1 MLTSRSTKSNQ
12 GRQSRPPPSREVEYK
27 FISET
32 INNICYDIKSYAQKF
47 FTQKHMNYSAC
58 QACYREIVK
67 SWKLNPESFQT
78 WKDFFEKL
86 RIKDV
91 DNDTKKKEIYTD
103 LINTCERSKEFEV
116 MIPRVRETLVKC
128 VKEHVYK
135 YCHSFAEET
144 GGVDARPVLDYEE
157 TIRSYRKQI
166 ETKIDSINADIIRYS
181 DIKSPFDKFIADG
194 GIIGTLMENICVQLV
209 ETSHEVKK
217 WISDD
222 AAYPD
227 KLLQEILFNN
237 GYRDKLQEDGVK
249 LQKRRSSLERSLERR
264 EKISRRVEKEFRSY
278 KREKRKI
285 KQSLHTVSLKIEKLE
300 VQIKNK
306 CMEIRHAQ
314 DSLTPRKPM
323 SPRQE
328 DELHI
333 KLEKDKKEVDRLN
346 EWLNVSQR
354 QKSRLEKEFKEVSD
368 RTYEFKVE
376 FITNRNEQD
385 EMKQSL
391 LGMDIEWKSLQERLE
406 GLDRKT
412 AVMKHVR
419 LLKMSPETLR
429 KLYRR
434 RREFYQQGEYEWSC
448 RLRQS
453 RIHTFTTGK
462 STIAKT

>member
-32 INNICYDIKSYAQKF
+32 INEICYDIKSYAQKF
-47 FTQKHMNYSAC
+47 FTQNNVDYTGC
-58 QACYREIVK
+58 QTCFREILK
-67 SWKLNPESFQT
+67 SWNLSSDQFPT
-78 WKDFFEKL
+78 WKEFCEKL
-86 RIKDV
+86 KFKEVSDEM
-91 DNDTKKKEIYTD
+91 KKKKVYTD

-116 MIPRVRETLVKC
+116 MIPRVREKLVKC
-128 VKEHVYK
+128 VKDHVYK
-135 YCHSFAEET
+135 YCHSFNEET

-157 TIRSYRKQI
+157 TIRSYRKMI

-181 DIKSPFDKFIADG
+181 EVKSPFDKFIGEA
-194 GIIGTLMENICVQLV
+194 GIVGTLMENICVQIV

-217 WISDD
+217 WINDD

-237 GYRDKLQEDGVK
+237 GYREKLQEDVVK

-264 EKISRRVEKEFRSY
+264 EKISRRVEKEFRTH

-285 KQSLHTVSLKIEKLE
+285 KQSLHTVSAKIDKLE
-300 VQIKNK
+300 NQIDEKEKEITNTKN
-306 CMEIRHAQ
+306 A
-314 DSLTPRKPM
+314 LTPRKAM
-323 SPRQE
+323 SPRHE
-328 DELHI
+328 NELHA
-333 KLEKDKKEVDRLN
+333 KLEKDSKELDRLY

-354 QKSRLEKEFKEVSD
+354 QNARLQKEFKEVSD

-376 FITNRNEQD
+376 FITNRNEQE
-385 EMKQSL
+385 EMSQSL
-391 LGMDIEWKSLQERLE
+391 MGMEIELKSLHERLE
-406 GLDRKT
+406 SIDRKT

-434 RREFYQQGEYEWSC
+434 RREFYQQGLY
-448 RLRQS
+448 
-453 RIHTFTTGK
+453 
-462 STIAKT
+462 

>member
-32 INNICYDIKSYAQKF
+32 INEICYDIKSYAQKY
-47 FTQKHMNYSAC
+47 FTQKHFNYTEC
-58 QACYREIVK
+58 QEYYREIVK
-67 SWKLNPESFQT
+67 SWKLNPESFLT
-78 WKDFFEKL
+78 WKEFLEKVK
-86 RIKDV
+86 IKDV
-91 DNDTKKKEIYTD
+91 DDDIKKKETYTD
-103 LINTCERSKEFEV
+103 LLTLCERSKEFEV
-116 MIPRVRETLVKC
+116 MIPRVREKLVKC
-128 VKEHVYK
+128 VKDHVFK

-157 TIRSYRKQI
+157 TIRTYRKLI
-166 ETKIDSINADIIRYS
+166 ESKIDSINADIIRYS
-181 DIKSPFDKFIADG
+181 EIKSPLNKFITEGANVVV
-194 GIIGTLMENICVQLV
+194 IMETICVQLV

-237 GYRDKLQEDGVK
+237 GYRDKLHEDVVK

-264 EKISRRVEKEFRSY
+264 EKISRRVEKDYRCHR
-278 KREKRKI
+278 REKRKI
-285 KQSLHTVSLKIEKLE
+285 KHSLHTVTAKIEKLE
-300 VQIKNK
+300 NQIEYKSKDIRQIKN
-306 CMEIRHAQ
+306 A
-314 DSLTPRKPM
+314 LTPRKAM
-323 SPRQE
+323 TPRQE
-328 DELHI
+328 DDLHI
-333 KLEKDKKEVDRLN
+333 KLENETKELERLC

-354 QKSRLEKEFKEVSD
+354 QTIRLEKELKEVSD

-376 FITNRNEQD
+376 FITNKNEQD

-391 LGMDIEWKSLQERLE
+391 IGMDIELKSMQERLE
-406 GLDRKT
+406 SLDRKT
-412 AVMKHVR
+412 TVLKHVR

-434 RREFYQQGEYEWSC
+434 RREFYQQGMC
-448 RLRQS
+448 
-453 RIHTFTTGK
+453 
-462 STIAKT
+462 

>member
-1 MLTSRSTKSNQ
+1 MITVIMLTARSTKSNQ

-32 INNICYDIKSYAQKF
+32 INEICYGIKSYAQTF
-47 FTQKHMNYSAC
+47 LTQKHVDYIAC
-58 QACYREIVK
+58 QKCYKEILQA
-67 SWKLNPESFQT
+67 WKLNPESFST
-78 WKDFFEKL
+78 WKEFFEKL
-86 RIKDV
+86 KIKDV
-91 DNDTKKKEIYTD
+91 SDETKGKEVYTD
-103 LINTCERSKEFEV
+103 LINICERSKEFEV
-116 MIPRVRETLVKC
+116 MIPRVREKLVKC

-157 TIRSYRKQI
+157 TIRSSRKLI
-166 ETKIDSINADIIRYS
+166 EAKIDSINADIIRYS
-181 DIKSPFDKFIADG
+181 EVKSPVDKFIGDG
-194 GIIGTLMENICVQLV
+194 GSVGTLMENICVQIV

-217 WISDD
+217 WINDD

-237 GYRDKLQEDGVK
+237 SYREKLQEDVVK

-264 EKISRRVEKEFRSY
+264 GKISRRVEKEFGTH

-285 KQSLHTVSLKIEKLE
+285 KQSLHTVSAKIEKLE
-300 VQIKNK
+300 IQIDNK
-306 CMEIRHAQ
+306 EKEITHTRNA
-314 DSLTPRKPM
+314 LTPRKAI
-323 SPRQE
+323 SPRHE
-328 DELHI
+328 DELHV
-333 KLEKDKKEVDRLN
+333 KLEQDSKEIDRLY

-354 QKSRLEKEFKEVSD
+354 QMARLQKEFKEVSD

-376 FITNRNEQD
+376 FITNRNEQE
-385 EMKQSL
+385 EMGQSL
-391 LGMDIEWKSLQERLE
+391 MGMEIELKSLQERLE
-406 GLDRKT
+406 TIDRKT

-434 RREFYQQGEYEWSC
+434 RREFYQQG
-448 RLRQS
+448 Q
-453 RIHTFTTGK
+453 
-462 STIAKT
+462 